1 VAVGAE
7 WEEVERLGVRRVV
20 DREHVS
26 DDYPREHDELAY
38 ERVPAGENDS
48 GQIEMLPDGSISIPL
63 FEEELEVVT
72 RTVLRERV
80 IVRKERVTE
89 WQRVE
94 AERRR
99 ERIELE
105 LREAGA
111 TKPPPETQV

>member
-1 VAVGAE
+1 
-7 WEEVERLGVRRVV
+7 VRRVV

-105 LREAGA
+105 LREDGT